1 MSAGTACDDRELP
14 AMPDVAVVCGASGG
28 LGPAV
33 LAALVDAGM
42 SVVGVGSPREEI
54 SKLKELRSDI
64 NWERADLTD
73 PEQVDALWRR
83 IDEIGDTRRLV
94 NVTGGFRPGS
104 VAESEP
110 EDVRFV
116 MRLNLETAW
125 WSSRAAVNRMRVSGG
140 GAIVNVSSR
149 SGVVAE
155 AGAAAYAVSKA
166 AVLHL
171 TRVLS
176 EELKPSGV
184 RVNAVIPALID
195 TPANRA
201 SMPPAALQRAVAPER
216 IAAVVAFLLSDAAG
230 AVTGALIPV
239 YGSF

>member
-1 MSAGTACDDRELP
+1 MSVGSDYCEP
-14 AMPDVAVVCGASGG
+14 HAMADIAVVCGASGG

-42 SVVGVGSPREEI
+42 SVVGVGSPRQETGE
-54 SKLKELRSDI
+54 LRELRSDI
-64 NWERADLTD
+64 DWERADLTD
-73 PEQVDALWRR
+73 PGQVDALWRR
-83 IDEIGDTRRLV
+83 IDEIGETRFLV
-94 NVTGGFRPGS
+94 NITGGFRPGS

-110 EDVRFV
+110 EDVRFM

-125 WSSRAAVNRMRVSGG
+125 WSSRAAANRMPASGG
-140 GAIVNVSSR
+140 GAIVNVGSR
-149 SGVVAE
+149 SGIVAE
-155 AGAAAYAVSKA
+155 AGSAAYAVSKA

-171 TRVLS
+171 TRVLA
-176 EELKPSGV
+176 EELKPNGV

-201 SMPPAALQRAVAPER
+201 SMPAAALRRAVAPER